1 MACLAT
7 VWRRKTLNRALTH
20 LRNLRLSAI
29 YDVPGLPSGRGHLSY
44 KEVQQSSI
52 PLARYHT
59 HLPEWRGAVLIRQ
72 YRLVRVQRCVPSFA
86 PVV

>member
-1 MACLAT
+1 MARLAP

-52 PLARYHT
+52 LWPGTTRT
-59 HLPEWRGAVLIRQ
+59 
-72 YRLVRVQRCVPSFA
+72 CPSGEGLS
-86 PVV
+86 